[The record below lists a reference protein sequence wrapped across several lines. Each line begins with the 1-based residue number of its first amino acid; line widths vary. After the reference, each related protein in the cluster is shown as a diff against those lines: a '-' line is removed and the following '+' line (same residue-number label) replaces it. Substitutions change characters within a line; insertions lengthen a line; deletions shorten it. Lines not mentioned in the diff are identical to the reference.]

1 METTPA
7 NQTVLRGFLFLGKKV
22 LDKKIKV
29 WDNTKHKM
37 KQRNKICKKCK
48 GEGFIKVDE
57 SNYAIAGD
65 LLVTNKTTVRKLCPV
80 CKRIK
85 EN

>member
-1 METTPA
+1 
-7 NQTVLRGFLFLGKKV
+7 
-22 LDKKIKV
+22 
-29 WDNTKHKM
+29 M
-37 KQRNKICKKCK
+37 KQRNKICKICKKCK

-65 LLVTNKTTVRKLCPV
+65 LLVINKTTVRKLCQE
-80 CKRIK
+80 CKDKNK